1 MSKLYY
7 KTLGI
12 SANSGIP
19 EIKSAYRR
27 LAKKFHPD
35 LNKSPDAQ
43 NKFILVNEAYEF
55 LIRLKSAPTNYH
67 KFPNQ
72 RKQNHDD
79 LYRTWVEQ
87 ERARARARATQE
99 AKRKF
104 DDFKKSKVYKTSQ
117 LIFTF
122 YDVFSIIIGILI
134 ILASIG
140 GIYTSYKSKDGVQIS
155 NIVAVVFLVF
165 LGLMFIL
172 FSVSSI
178 QTRNKKS
185 QFKL

>member
-1 MSKLYY
+1 MSQLYY

-12 SANSGIP
+12 SNTAGIA

-35 LNKSPDAQ
+35 LNKDPEAH

-55 LIRLKSAPTNYH
+55 LIRIKSRPPDFRKAPRQ
-67 KFPNQ
+67 KS
-72 RKQNHDD
+72 RNHDE
-79 LYRTWVEQ
+79 LYRQWLNQ
-87 ERARARARATQE
+87 ERARARARATKE

-122 YDVFSIIIGILI
+122 YDVLSIIVGILI
-134 ILASIG
+134 IVASIVG
-140 GIYTSYKSKDGVQIS
+140 AFTSMQSEDGLLLS

-178 QTRNKKS
+178 QSRNKKS
-185 QFKL
+185 HFK